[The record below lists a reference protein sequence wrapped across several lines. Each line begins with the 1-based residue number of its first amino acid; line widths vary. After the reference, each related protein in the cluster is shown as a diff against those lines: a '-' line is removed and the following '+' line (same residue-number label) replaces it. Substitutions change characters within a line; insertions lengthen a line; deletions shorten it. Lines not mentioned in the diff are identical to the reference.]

1 MKDSLE
7 QARKLCA
14 EGYLPI
20 PVGRRDKKPVL
31 PNWQHAEITTNTV
44 DQYFNGYD
52 TNIGVVLGKGIIDI
66 DLDDP
71 VAIQLAPHFLPKSGK
86 IFGRPS
92 KQRSHYLYKSSH
104 QKTKQFKYKQQ
115 TLLELRGQGAQTVV
129 PPSTHTSGEDIRWE
143 VNDEWT
149 EVSTHTIA
157 AAAAKLALATLFT
170 KEYPTSPGS
179 RDEICLALSGALLR
193 AKWSTETT
201 DQFVYRIARTAKD
214 EEAESRKKG
223 LRVKEQLSQDKHAW
237 GFPRFCKLMDFDA
250 STKTLVASWMGL
262 KTEEDIAEQEVEPLK
277 VFEYRSTDSVQ
288 SRPWVIPGL
297 LMKKTATL
305 LVGPP
310 GAGKTSMGA
319 LMMYSLATG
328 KPFLGKEVLE
338 TGNCLIIAAE
348 ESKNEIKLK
357 FKAIEQVYGDV
368 FNQKIYYRGLEDDL
382 KLVQFDKNRGTT
394 PTKGY
399 HALAKQIELL
409 RIKHLYLDPLI
420 NFKTGGFDENDNEQM
435 EQYIK
440 NFLIPLAV
448 NNELTLSFG
457 HHANKISGISFN
469 DKYDD
474 KPEIDNVNAM
484 YAARGASSLVA
495 AARFVLTLYPMT
507 KYLWETYYA
516 NICEGPRNRYVGLV
530 EAKSN
535 YSDLSDNINWLD
547 KKIVNVTT
555 ADHVE
560 EQVAVLVVSNLNEV
574 TNQRSKLHFERNKE
588 QVLKRV
594 NHIIDCMGG
603 GTERPINQVAEQL
616 VLKEPDYQNGE
627 IKKQT
632 IKSRIVR
639 LLEAGLQEGL
649 EFDGFVYRFE
659 YRAYESKTK
668 KWIIKTTKTEEDN
681 IPF

>member
-1 MKDSLE
+1 
-7 QARKLCA
+7 
-14 EGYLPI
+14 
-20 PVGRRDKKPVL
+20 
-31 PNWQHAEITTNTV
+31 
-44 DQYFNGYD
+44 
-52 TNIGVVLGKGIIDI
+52 
-66 DLDDP
+66 
-71 VAIQLAPHFLPKSGK
+71 
-86 IFGRPS
+86 
-92 KQRSHYLYKSSH
+92 
-104 QKTKQFKYKQQ
+104 
-115 TLLELRGQGAQTVV
+115 
-129 PPSTHTSGEDIRWE
+129 
-143 VNDEWT
+143 
-149 EVSTHTIA
+149 
-157 AAAAKLALATLFT
+157 
-170 KEYPTSPGS
+170 
-179 RDEICLALSGALLR
+179 
-193 AKWSTETT
+193 
-201 DQFVYRIARTAKD
+201 
-214 EEAESRKKG
+214 
-223 LRVKEQLSQDKHAW
+223 
-237 GFPRFCKLMDFDA
+237 
-250 STKTLVASWMGL
+250 
-262 KTEEDIAEQEVEPLK
+262 
-277 VFEYRSTDSVQ
+277 
-288 SRPWVIPGL
+288 
-297 LMKKTATL
+297 
-305 LVGPP
+305 
-310 GAGKTSMGA
+310 
-319 LMMYSLATG
+319 MMYSLATG
-328 KPFLGKEVLE
+328 KPFLGKEVRE

-382 KLVQFDKNRGTT
+382 KLVQFDKRKGTT

-560 EQVAVLVVSNLNEV
+560 RVFCRGSAVCTLG
-574 TNQRSKLHFERNKE
+574 RN
-588 QVLKRV
+588 
-594 NHIIDCMGG
+594 
-603 GTERPINQVAEQL
+603 
-616 VLKEPDYQNGE
+616 
-627 IKKQT
+627 
-632 IKSRIVR
+632 
-639 LLEAGLQEGL
+639 
-649 EFDGFVYRFE
+649 RFCT
-659 YRAYESKTK
+659 RAYPCHRCCHS
-668 KWIIKTTKTEEDN
+668 
-681 IPF
+681 